1 MKMTTDRVSVII
13 PVYNVE
19 KYIAE
24 AIESALN
31 QPAVGEII
39 LVNDGFPD
47 GAWDICHS
55 YADRYPVIR
64 LVEHPN
70 GENRGA
76 AASRNAGIR
85 EAKFDYISFLDADD
99 YFLSNRF
106 ARTFNAFRDNPAVSA
121 VYEPVGTVFE
131 TEQAKSTF
139 AKWRNIDLVDAEHYL
154 TYPKKTF
161 DGRFFLISLLK
172 GNNGSPHLNGITFSK
187 SLIEEVGYFNE
198 SLRLHQDSEFWV
210 RAAYYGRFSP
220 VEEPIAV
227 AVRRVHE
234 DNRITYRN
242 FDSRFLRDASLYKWA
257 KKNVDDRQVQQLIK
271 KNYAISSTFSKMKT
285 NNILARIFARIKY
298 ISL

>member
-1 MKMTTDRVSVII
+1 MMTESVSVIMPI
-13 PVYNVE
+13 YNVE
-19 KYIAE
+19 KYVAE
-24 AIESALN
+24 AIESVLN
-31 QPAVGEII
+31 QPAVGEIV

-64 LVEHPN
+64 LLEHPN

-99 YFLSNRF
+99 FFLPNRF
-106 ARTFNAFRDNPAVSA
+106 AKTIDSFRRDPAVSA
-121 VYEPVGTVFE
+121 IYEPVGTIFE
-131 TEQAKSTF
+131 TEQTKLAF
-139 AKWRNIDLVDAEHYL
+139 AKWRNINLADAEYYL
-154 TYPKKTF
+154 TYPKKSF
-161 DGRFFLISLLK
+161 NGRSFLISLLK
-172 GNNGSPHLNGITFSK
+172 GNNGSPHLNGITFRK
-187 SLIEEVGYFNE
+187 SLIKDVGYFNE

-210 RAAYYGRFSP
+210 RAAYYGCFSP
-220 VEEPIAV
+220 VEEPTTV

-234 DNRITYRN
+234 DNRITNRN
-242 FDSRFLRDASLYKWA
+242 FESRFLRDASLYKWA
-257 KKNVDDRQVQQLIK
+257 KENVDDRQVYQLIK
-271 KNYAISSTFSKMKT
+271 KNYAISSTFLKMKT